1 MTKLNQG
8 TKNDMFIDRGE
19 RNKDNVDA
27 YEWQLGQIH
36 KLFLN
41 LYDLYVNRL
50 TINEYMNFTI
60 NVDFYQWL

>member
-19 RNKDNVDA
+19 RNKDNVDDF
-27 YEWQLGQIH
+27 EWQLGQIH

-41 LYDLYVNRL
+41 LYDLYFNRL
-50 TINEYMNFTI
+50 TTNK
-60 NVDFYQWL
+60 